1 MGWCGES
8 SKAPA
13 RAGILREGE
22 SRNREQ
28 SDRKSPRRGW
38 PRHTA
43 RLPPAKTLHP
53 GDWEAGVGGESSR
66 LCSAARKHS
75 KTPGFVEP
83 RLRLDFGPAP
93 PRDPRPGIQERL
105 AHRGPPMGLSPREP
119 WEQPR
124 GKTPALWLWAGAYP
138 EGGWESTTSP
148 VARKRPRPKAGGPVL
163 GAAEATAEL
172 AGFGVRAART
182 WHRTFRRRRRR
193 CPAPPR
199 CVCWV
204 WTVSGLRVDAK
215 SRRVGSLWPKLGAS
229 LGAAP
234 G

>member
-1 MGWCGES
+1 MARRVLQG
-8 SKAPA
+8 AP
-13 RAGILREGE
+13 RALAFRE
-22 SRNREQ
+22 RE
-28 SDRKSPRRGW
+28 K
-38 PRHTA
+38 
-43 RLPPAKTLHP
+43 AKTENRVTGRVAEEVGLGTQRASLQLRRCIP
-53 GDWEAGVGGESSR
+53 GTGRPASGGEESR
-66 LCSAARKHS
+66 LCSAAGKHP

-93 PRDPRPGIQERL
+93 PRDPQPGIQERL
-105 AHRGPPMGLSPREP
+105 AHRGPPMGLSLREP

-124 GKTPALWLWAGAYP
+124 GTTPALWFWAGAYP

-148 VARKRPRPKAGGPVL
+148 AARKRPRPKAGGPVL
-163 GAAEATAEL
+163 GAEAAAEL

-182 WHRTFRRRRRR
+182 WHRTFRRRRSR

-204 WTVSGLRVDAK
+204 WMVSGLRVDAK
-215 SRRVGSLWPKLGAS
+215 SRRVGSARPKLGAS